1 MRYFVSGHRDLTQEE
16 FDRHYVYLLDRVLAD
31 DPYAEFVVGDWEGCD
46 SIFVKYMEEY
56 YTDARIHIF
65 YVYEPR
71 ISEGEFNEYRFHE
84 CNNYDDCDEAMT
96 RHSNFDIAWIRP
108 GREDSHTAKNIKRRY
123 ESNIS

>member
-56 YTDARIHIF
+56 YTDALIHIF
-65 YVYEPR
+65 YVYESR
-71 ISEGEFNEYRFHE
+71 IPEGEFNEYRFHE
-84 CNNYDDCDEAMT
+84 CNNYDDCDETMT
-96 RHSNFDIAWIRP
+96 RHSNFDIVWIRP

-123 ESNIS
+123 NLNI